1 MQEPRLVTT
10 VGLMTRADCCQTRED
25 TARVLLANSEAMP
38 ESIWGA
44 TDCLNPGG
52 GFPASTF
59 RNYSCAGSAPARF
72 VYVALFCATVRERL
86 SPPSNCAS
94 ANTLLTL

>member
-1 MQEPRLVTT
+1 
-10 VGLMTRADCCQTRED
+10 MTRADCCQTRED
-25 TARVLLANSEAMP
+25 TARVLLANSEALP
-38 ESIWGA
+38 DSIWGA

-72 VYVALFCATVRERL
+72 VYIALFCATVGRARVPVA
-86 SPPSNCAS
+86 PPSNRAP
-94 ANTLLTL
+94 LLCRSSSSCRPPAAP